1 LKSVLRRAYLR
12 FYLRPS
18 YLIGFLK
25 RHMRPGLD
33 QSRLFFRL
41 LKG

>member
-1 LKSVLRRAYLR
+1 MLKRAYLR

-18 YLIGFLK
+18 YLIRSLKNHTFPELNQGKLFL
-25 RHMRPGLD
+25 
-33 QSRLFFRL
+33 RL